1 MMPEFVFK
9 FIHFFSPQKAK
20 DYRMRSTLSESKV
33 VENLLSFK
41 YRRFLVERRLWFC
54 YSQLL
59 FSLYGL
65 IFGMVLAQF
74 EMREIEDHI
83 IADRVCDSNGICLN
97 SRLSNYTLEDI
108 TTVYQE
114 SYKSVIESFRITL
127 SLSTI
132 ISMLL
137 TVCYHMNEIQIY
149 KFDNSL
155 SPTIR
160 IVSKELYL
168 YMICETGI
176 ISIHPFW
183 AAKNIVTFVE
193 FPELYF
199 FMLTRVMFF
208 YRASIVKSA
217 LFFSAKV
224 ETVASL
230 NRVSTGAL
238 NYENTRLI
246 LRSAMAKKSAQIMF
260 FVVSILWVSV
270 AWCISLAEIQYNI
283 VHKHNTGI
291 EDFISCLWLVP
302 ITFTTI
308 GYGDF
313 APKSGF
319 GRCFCILLAI
329 CGAFSTAILIGLMN
343 DKLAMTR
350 RERMLHRVQGLMV
363 M

>member
-1 MMPEFVFK
+1 MDPYKSVSILDK
-9 FIHFFSPQKAK
+9 FLTFFNPKNGHK
-20 DYRMRSTLSESKV
+20 IRVRSKLSESKV

-65 IFGMVLAQF
+65 IFGMLLAQF

-83 IADRVCDSNGICLN
+83 IADRVCNENGECEN
-97 SRLSNYTLEDI
+97 ARLANYTLEDI

-114 SYKSVIESFRITL
+114 SYRSVIEPFRITV
-127 SLSTI
+127 SISTA
-132 ISMLL
+132 ISMIL
-137 TVCYHMNEIQIY
+137 TICYHMNEIQIY

-168 YMICETGI
+168 YMVCETGI
-176 ISIHPFW
+176 IAIHPFW

-199 FMLTRVMFF
+199 FMLIRVLFF
-208 YRASIVKSA
+208 YRAAIVQSA

-246 LRSAMAKKSAQIMF
+246 LRSAMAKKAAKIMF
-260 FVVSILWVSV
+260 FMVSILWVSV
-270 AWCISLAEIQYNI
+270 AWCISLAEIQFNI
-283 VHKHNTGI
+283 VHHKNTGV
-291 EDFISCLWLVP
+291 EDFISCFWLVP

-319 GRCFCILLAI
+319 GRAFCIFLAI
-329 CGAFSTAILIGLMN
+329 SGAFSTAILIGLMN

-350 RERMLHRVQGLMV
+350 RERMLHRVLQ
-363 M
+363 